1 MIRRRTLT
9 AVIGLGLTG
18 LPLVGNLGYEH
29 AFVLGPMAT
38 LGGVGVGIADARA
51 ARARDALAL
60 GTLARAGA
68 RELAILSAI
77 AFAMPLVGSLWQRS
91 CEPLGGA
98 AFFAMGPM
106 ICAALGWVCGIWAG
120 ALARSDRR
128 AMLLGLTP
136 MIVSTAI
143 GLWRLYAHPVVFAFD
158 PFWGYFSGSVYDE
171 AVSVGPTYL
180 RFRGYNALGAAAA
193 LVAFAAFVGPDGRLR
208 VLPRREVVARLGFVA
223 LLALPWAAIGLRGS
237 HHGFTADRDS
247 ITEVLSS
254 TLETEH
260 FVIRYAPR
268 SADAREIA
276 AIGREHEFA
285 WATLRARM
293 NGREPSGKVES
304 FVFPSTE
311 LKRRLMGAGTV
322 QVAAPWRRQI
332 YLDHRPFPH
341 PVLHHELAHVF
352 GATVGDS
359 LLGISRSGLAIN
371 IGLIEG
377 FATAMAPREAERLDL
392 HDQAK
397 VLRALGKLP
406 ELGPIMG
413 AGFFGK
419 SSQVAYTAAGSFC
432 LYLLET
438 RGFEPLGVL
447 YQTGG
452 DFERAYGGP
461 LAPLEAEWIAFL
473 DARTGVRDE
482 DVAAAAQRFRRT
494 SVFERPCAH
503 RAAEV
508 RSEIERASARGQ
520 FDEAIGSWRELC
532 RIEPEQPEHGLGLAG
547 ALAIAGELDGA
558 AGVLDEL
565 ARTPDLTATILAAIA
580 ERRGDVELARGD
592 RIAAAQAYAAAM
604 AQPQG
609 ESRLRLLQLRIAATD
624 DPELTPLVL
633 RYLAP
638 FDADG
643 DDMVRA
649 IQAAAAAAEIARLPR
664 HQGLGNYLLA
674 RQLLNVQG
682 SAAAAGLLVE
692 ALAHPDSLPSPEMI
706 RAARIALL
714 EADVIRGEFARAR
727 STLATLRA
735 EPDLG
740 HGQLAS
746 YDEWAARIVFFAG
759 E

>member
-1 MIRRRTLT
+1 M
-9 AVIGLGLTG
+9 
-18 LPLVGNLGYEH
+18 PLVGNLGYEH
-29 AFVLGPMAT
+29 AFVLGPVASI
-38 LGGVGVGIADARA
+38 GGIGVGVGQARA
-51 ARARDALAL
+51 ARAAANLRLL
-60 GTLARAGA
+60 PLARVGA

-91 CEPLGGA
+91 CQPLGGA
-98 AFFAMGPM
+98 PFFAMGPM
-106 ICAALGWVCGIWAG
+106 LCAALGWICGIWGG
-120 ALARSDRR
+120 ALARTDRR
-128 AMLLGLTP
+128 AFLLALTP
-136 MIVSTAI
+136 MIASTAL

-180 RFRGYNALGAAAA
+180 RFRGYNMLGAAVA
-193 LVAFAAFVGPDGRLR
+193 LVAFAAFMGPDGRLR
-208 VLPRREVVARLGFVA
+208 RLPRREALTRLGLVA
-223 LLALPWAAIGLRGS
+223 ILALPWAAIGLRGS
-237 HHGFTADRDS
+237 HHGFTADRAS
-247 ITEVLSS
+247 ITEVLTG

-268 SADAREIA
+268 TADAREIT

-293 NGREPSGKVES
+293 NGREPAGKVES

-359 LLGISRSGLAIN
+359 LFGVSRRGLAIN

-392 HDQAK
+392 HDQAT
-397 VLRALGKLP
+397 VLRRLGKLP
-406 ELGPIMG
+406 ELAPIMG

-432 LYLLET
+432 LYLVET

-447 YQTGG
+447 YGTGG
-452 DFERAYGGP
+452 DFEQAYGGP
-461 LAPLEAEWIAFL
+461 LAPLESEWIAFL
-473 DARTGVRDE
+473 DGRDGVRDQ
-482 DVAAAAQRFRRT
+482 DVAAAAQRFRRP

-503 RAAEV
+503 HAADVRAQ
-508 RSEIERASARGQ
+508 IDRASARGK
-520 FDEAIGSWRELC
+520 FADAIGSWRELC
-532 RIEPEQPEHGLGLAG
+532 SLEPEQPEHGLGLAH
-547 ALAIAGELDGA
+547 ALAMAGDLDDA

-565 ARTPDLTATILAAIA
+565 ARAPDLTSTIRAAIA
-580 ERRGDVELARGD
+580 ERRGDVELARGN
-592 RIAAAQAYAAAM
+592 REAANLAYQAAI

-609 ESRLRLLQLRIAATD
+609 ESRLRLLQLRIAAAAD
-624 DPELTPLVL
+624 AELTPVVL

-638 FDADG
+638 FDAEG

-649 IQAAAAAAEIARLPR
+649 VQATATAAEIARLPG
-664 HQGLGNYLLA
+664 HAGLGNYLLA
-674 RQLLNVQG
+674 RQLLNVQA
-682 SAAAAGLLVE
+682 SAAAAPLLVA
-692 ALAHPDSLPSPEMI
+692 ALDPSERLPSPEMI
-706 RAARIALL
+706 RAARLALL
-714 EADVIRGEFARAR
+714 EADVVQGNFARAR
-727 STLATLRA
+727 STLAALRGEA
-735 EPDLG
+735 DLG
-740 HGQLAS
+740 NGQVAS
-746 YDEWAARIVFFAG
+746 YDEWAQRIEFFATASQF
-759 E
+759 